1 MLVQK
6 KTYRELFKK
15 YLSEILVIV
24 VGISISFWFEE
35 WRSNR
40 KDRETEKK
48 HLINFR
54 NDLIQDTL
62 QLTARMEGWEILSQ
76 NTYKLASFKRD
87 SEISDSIDFYIDN
100 AASYV
105 DFKSNQ
111 TAYEEIKQTG
121 QTNLVQN
128 DSLKRLILRHYTI
141 ILPYINEWCNVNKT
155 HTMTQV
161 IPEMSNYF
169 PVVIDAANTVSTE
182 QKIKSL
188 KTQKLR
194 NLLLTNAAFKRET
207 LRIFEMMKQASKG
220 LIKEIDK
227 ELKKKF

>member
-1 MLVQK
+1 
-6 KTYRELFKK
+6 
-15 YLSEILVIV
+15 
-24 VGISISFWFEE
+24 
-35 WRSNR
+35 
-40 KDRETEKK
+40 
-48 HLINFR
+48 
-54 NDLIQDTL
+54 
-62 QLTARMEGWEILSQ
+62 
-76 NTYKLASFKRD
+76 
-87 SEISDSIDFYIDN
+87 
-100 AASYV
+100 
-105 DFKSNQ
+105 
-111 TAYEEIKQTG
+111 
-121 QTNLVQN
+121 
-128 DSLKRLILRHYTI
+128 
-141 ILPYINEWCNVNKT
+141 
-155 HTMTQV
+155 MTQV